1 MIRPIL
7 LQWFKERLIPVSWFH
22 LVPTKALWLFCSRQ
36 ALGLPLEEPGR
47 YKDANYFGKDQYDPS
62 NPLYRYDYWGEP
74 KNSEKS
80 KQERMTDAHNKSIV
94 GKGNVWYEM
103 SYEDA
108 IEQRMQR
115 EALGKAVMIKEDEKS
130 ESDASDEDED
140 DFDYSILGVDFSDQ
154 PVVNGTESSRISDE
168 GMFEN

>member
-1 MIRPIL
+1 MISYSLFRWLTSPKI
-7 LQWFKERLIPVSWFH
+7 VS
-22 LVPTKALWLFCSRQ
+22 LRSRSYCSRQ
-36 ALGLPLEEPGR
+36 ALGLPLQEPGR
-47 YKDANYFGKDQYDPS
+47 YVDPNILGKDQYDPS

-108 IEQRMQR
+108 IEQMKHR
-115 EALGKAVMIKEDEKS
+115 EANPKHTTEREMDEKAKS
-130 ESDASDEDED
+130 NEDDDDDSDD
-140 DFDYSILGVDFSDQ
+140 DFDYSILSDSSIEFASQ
-154 PVVNGTESSRISDE
+154 PHVNGTESSSLSDE
-168 GMFEN
+168 GMFEE